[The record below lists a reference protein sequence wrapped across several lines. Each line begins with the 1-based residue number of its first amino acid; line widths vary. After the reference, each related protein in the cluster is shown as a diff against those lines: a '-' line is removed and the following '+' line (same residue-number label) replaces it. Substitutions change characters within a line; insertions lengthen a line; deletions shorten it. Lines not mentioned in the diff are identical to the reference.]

1 MNWFG
6 IAIGIS
12 TLFII
17 GLGFVWV
24 IRGERYF
31 GYLWWPYV
39 MGAGIMFVIGSLVI
53 PDYFLSALIG
63 ALGGSMIW
71 GSTELKEQA
80 IRGELGWYPFQ
91 DKKIL
96 PPFANVIKKWQS
108 AHETARLPVYFYCH
122 CSVSAFVSCAGV
134 SDFDAYK
141 SHS

>member
-6 IAIGIS
+6 LFLGIA

-39 MGAGIMFVIGSLVI
+39 MGAGVLLIILSLLFR
-53 PDYFLSALIG
+53 DSWTAALTGVAG
-63 ALGGSMIW
+63 ASLIW

-80 IRGELGWYPFQ
+80 IRAELGWYPFKE
-91 DKKIL
+91 KKIK
-96 PPFANVIKKWQS
+96 PPFEETIKKWR
-108 AHETARLPVYFYCH
+108 APHL
-122 CSVSAFVSCAGV
+122 
-134 SDFDAYK
+134 
-141 SHS
+141 